1 MPEYYIAVF
10 DEQMTAD
17 GDVGWVLEGPHE
29 TAEKMLEALNKDA
42 LDGVNSAQEIL
53 LLKTVDLDEA

>member
-17 GDVGWVLEGPHE
+17 GGVGWLLSGPHE

-53 LLKTVDLDEA
+53 FLKTVDLDEA